1 MRFESF
7 DEFAIEFI
15 NQLISEFTDIVHHKF
30 LITSEQIK
38 LQLYCEEK
46 WEEIDLRALHSICKE
61 ATNKYID
68 ELKLFNFDKIFF
80 SSSNPEKGKIT
91 VKWVKILDN

>member
-1 MRFESF
+1 MEFESF
-7 DEFAIEFI
+7 DEFAIELVKDIIF
-15 NQLISEFTDIVHHKF
+15 NFTEIIHHKF
-30 LITSEQIK
+30 YITSEQIRF
-38 LQLYCEEK
+38 QLYCEEE

-61 ATNKYID
+61 TANKYSE
-68 ELKLFNFDKIFF
+68 ELKRFNLDKIFF